1 MMQLMTTKPTSPS
14 SRKRNNAGALGRAPA
29 TLTQTPRLLPMFELS
44 FDVSP
49 VVSVIRRHVKLSK
62 EADEAI
68 RRDLVD
74 VLNHAVVQLRLTEQ
88 QAPACKDDQVLSTE
102 KAAQLAGVSRPYM
115 AKLIDAGV
123 IELHQKVGNQRR
135 VLRSAVIRWQTT
147 ERAQQAK
154 ALKRLAEDLDEE
166 IFSS

>member
-1 MMQLMTTKPTSPS
+1 
-14 SRKRNNAGALGRAPA
+14 
-29 TLTQTPRLLPMFELS
+29 MFELS

-49 VVSVIRRHVKLSK
+49 VISVIRRHVKLSK

-88 QAPACKDDQVLSTE
+88 QTPACKDDQVLSTE

-135 VLRSAVIRWQTT
+135 VLRSAVLRWQAA
-147 ERAQQAK
+147 ERAQQAR